1 MFVDFFKVLK
11 GIPPGVRQSLKC
23 PQIVDGMHSPA
34 TPISLPSAWG
44 EQKAIITY
52 TSVNIEDKP
61 SLSHSK
67 SLFSTKLSDKS
78 FRSISST
85 GEFVS
90 PYSVKGTISFASI
103 HRDITAVNA
112 VNISLMNSNSSGG
125 TSNYRPGVPTGGNG
139 ETPPATGQLVPVGD
153 MLLPMLAI
161 ALGYIVVKLFRNRKT
176 SQAL

>member
-1 MFVDFFKVLK
+1 MGFCLLIFLVLK

-23 PQIVDGMHSPA
+23 RKFVDGMHSPA

-103 HRDITAVNA
+103 HRDITAANA

-125 TSNYRPGVPTGGNG
+125 TSPSRPGVPTGGNG
-139 ETPPATGQLVPVGD
+139 APPTGQLLPVGD
-153 MLLPMLAI
+153 MLLPMLVI

>member
-1 MFVDFFKVLK
+1 
-11 GIPPGVRQSLKC
+11 
-23 PQIVDGMHSPA
+23 MHSPA

-125 TSNYRPGVPTGGNG
+125 TSTSRPGAPTGGNG

-153 MLLPMLAI
+153 MLLPMLVI

>member
-1 MFVDFFKVLK
+1 
-11 GIPPGVRQSLKC
+11 
-23 PQIVDGMHSPA
+23 MHSPA

-67 SLFSTKLSDKS
+67 SLFSTKLSDRS

-103 HRDITAVNA
+103 HRDITATNA

-125 TSNYRPGVPTGGNG
+125 TSPSRPGVPTGGNG

-153 MLLPMLAI
+153 MLLPMLVI

>member
-1 MFVDFFKVLK
+1 
-11 GIPPGVRQSLKC
+11 
-23 PQIVDGMHSPA
+23 MHSPA

-103 HRDITAVNA
+103 HRDITAANA

-125 TSNYRPGVPTGGNG
+125 TSTFRPGTPTGGNG

-153 MLLPMLAI
+153 MLLPMLVI

>member
-1 MFVDFFKVLK
+1 
-11 GIPPGVRQSLKC
+11 
-23 PQIVDGMHSPA
+23 MHSPA

-90 PYSVKGTISFASI
+90 PYSVKGTISVASI
-103 HRDITAVNA
+103 HRDITAANA
-112 VNISLMNSNSSGG
+112 VNISLMNSNSSSG
-125 TSNYRPGVPTGGNG
+125 TSTSRPGVPTGGNG
-139 ETPPATGQLVPVGD
+139 ETPPPTGQLVPVGD
-153 MLLPMLAI
+153 MLLPMLVI

>member
-1 MFVDFFKVLK
+1 
-11 GIPPGVRQSLKC
+11 
-23 PQIVDGMHSPA
+23 MHSPA

-103 HRDITAVNA
+103 HRDITAANA

-125 TSNYRPGVPTGGNG
+125 TSPSRPGVPTGG
-139 ETPPATGQLVPVGD
+139 PATGQLVPVGD
-153 MLLPMLAI
+153 MLLPMLVI

>member
-1 MFVDFFKVLK
+1 
-11 GIPPGVRQSLKC
+11 
-23 PQIVDGMHSPA
+23 MHSPA
-34 TPISLPSAWG
+34 TPISVPSVWG
-44 EQKAIITY
+44 KQKAIITY

-85 GEFVS
+85 GELVS

-103 HRDITAVNA
+103 HRDITATNA

-125 TSNYRPGVPTGGNG
+125 TSPSRPGVPTGGDG
-139 ETPPATGQLVPVGD
+139 ETLPATGQLVPVGD
-153 MLLPMLAI
+153 MLLPMLVI

>member
-1 MFVDFFKVLK
+1 
-11 GIPPGVRQSLKC
+11 
-23 PQIVDGMHSPA
+23 MHSPA

-103 HRDITAVNA
+103 HRDITATNA

-125 TSNYRPGVPTGGNG
+125 TSTSRPGVPTGG
-139 ETPPATGQLVPVGD
+139 PATGHLVPVGD
-153 MLLPMLAI
+153 MLLPMLVI

>member
-1 MFVDFFKVLK
+1 
-11 GIPPGVRQSLKC
+11 
-23 PQIVDGMHSPA
+23 MHSPA

-67 SLFSTKLSDKS
+67 SLFSTKLSDRS

-103 HRDITAVNA
+103 HRDITAANA

-125 TSNYRPGVPTGGNG
+125 TSTSRPGVPTGG
-139 ETPPATGQLVPVGD
+139 PATGQLVPVGD
-153 MLLPMLAI
+153 MLLPMLVI

>member
-1 MFVDFFKVLK
+1 
-11 GIPPGVRQSLKC
+11 
-23 PQIVDGMHSPA
+23 MHSPA

-103 HRDITAVNA
+103 HRDITAANA

-125 TSNYRPGVPTGGNG
+125 TSSSRPGVPTGGNG

-153 MLLPMLAI
+153 MLLPMLVI

>member
-1 MFVDFFKVLK
+1 
-11 GIPPGVRQSLKC
+11 
-23 PQIVDGMHSPA
+23 MHSPA

-125 TSNYRPGVPTGGNG
+125 TSTSRPGVPTGGND

-153 MLLPMLAI
+153 MLLPMLVI
-161 ALGYIVVKLFRNRKT
+161 ALGYIVVKLFRNSKT